1 MKNKEK
7 YANEII
13 DMALR
18 DRRMAVNNETRK
30 PCCCYDLECKD
41 CFFDNS
47 NYIIPQT
54 SDGCTENRIH
64 WANSEYVERKE
75 FTEQEKAMV
84 GALDKIKWVAT
95 DRNGETYGFINK
107 PYKSTDI
114 WKSDNIID
122 SIFLSGYS
130 SCEFKAIK
138 WEDDEPTSR
147 EEILGEGK

>member
-7 YANEII
+7 YANEIVEIAINGSVPAI
-13 DMALR
+13 DIRTMKLR
-18 DRRMAVNNETRK
+18 SCVGFTCDN
-30 PCCCYDLECKD
+30 CYFNDENYPYY
-41 CFFDNS
+41 FDS
-47 NYIIPQT
+47 
-54 SDGCTENRIH
+54 CTKNFND
-64 WANSEYVERKE
+64 WANSEYVEPKE
-75 FTEQEKAMV
+75 FTEQEKAIV

-114 WKSDNIID
+114 WKSDNIKD
-122 SIFLSGYS
+122 GIFLSGYS

-138 WEDDEPTSR
+138 WEDTEPTSR